1 MVRVFVWIEKAALI
15 NIVEPACRDWQVP
28 YFAVRGY
35 NSSSEMYAAGKEYG
49 ALISDRGIVPTVL
62 YLGDHDPSGI
72 DMPRV
77 AKRDLKMFAGFPEV
91 PFNMVRRVALN
102 LDQVR
107 QLRLPPNPAKETDK
121 RFPAYVREFGTRE
134 CWELDAL
141 DPTFV
146 DRLLRQEMASLIDQ
160 RKWKRA
166 VAQQKKNAAVL
177 TKVATNWDTIA
188 RRYAS

>member
-1 MVRVFVWIEKAALI
+1 VYLF
-15 NIVEPACRDWQVP
+15 
-28 YFAVRGY
+28 
-35 NSSSEMYAAGKEYG
+35 YAAGKEYG

-77 AKRDLKMFAGFPEV
+77 AERDLKMFAGFPEV

-146 DRLLRQEMASLIDQ
+146 DRLLRREIESLVNR
-160 RKWKRA
+160 RKWREA
-166 VAQQKKNAAVL
+166 KKKQTENATILSSFAE
-177 TKVATNWDTIA
+177 NWESVVRL
-188 RRYAS
+188 RRTR